1 MYVLQFWLMML
12 LSLEND
18 PEVLLDGY
26 YLINGSVYHIN
37 VCIIQFYLIRFYK
50 LCIINF
56 LVCRLFSDLSCK
68 EISMIHIYN
77 VKLVLHYL
85 LCFS

>member
-1 MYVLQFWLMML
+1 MML

-26 YLINGSVYHIN
+26 YLRNGPLYHIN

-56 LVCRLFSDLSCK
+56 
-68 EISMIHIYN
+68 
-77 VKLVLHYL
+77 
-85 LCFS
+85 